1 MVAQPRLVLLDE
13 PGAGV
18 NPALLD
24 LIVERVAEL
33 NRQGTTFLIIEH
45 NMDLVA
51 SLCRPVM
58 VMAQGRLLA
67 QGEAAEVLADPRV
80 VEAYLGE
87 AA

>member
-1 MVAQPRLVLLDE
+1 MVAEPRLVLLDE

-24 LIVERVAEL
+24 QIVDKISAL
-33 NRQGTTFLIIEH
+33 NAQGTTFLIIEH

-58 VMAQGRLLA
+58 VMAQGELLLSGNA
-67 QGEAAEVLADPRV
+67 DTVLADPRV
-80 VEAYLGE
+80 VDAYLGST
-87 AA
+87 